1 MNADLKR
8 VRENSLDGGSSPSSS
23 KRRALGSPNSGAA
36 SPRAATE
43 DDAQKD
49 DTQLEEWV
57 RDMESKRK
65 LGIYRQMLEYSRSYD
80 RERVRAHELERQR
93 RALEASL
100 RSVERCWEQ
109 LVDSLQE
116 KAGRPAD
123 LQVAEL
129 LDSNIDPSIPQSE
142 LDSALE
148 SRLSATLR
156 LVSVFTEL
164 ASGGKVSAELGG
176 ELAKKLAKVQAE
188 ASSLRTNSDLLQT
201 QIDQLRQARDT
212 YQLDLQRAEKRLD
225 RQRMNFD
232 LERTA
237 WEAKAKREAS
247 STPAQPIA
255 NGSGHSTPNAPRG
268 GEEGVAPGP
277 SPAETAETEERIA
290 QAEALAASRLS
301 QLETL
306 RAEHTG
312 LKQEVDKLRLQAH
325 HPTEAQLRESP
336 FFQVY
341 LQRLSTQVSRA
352 DALQSRF
359 DSSETKLDQLRDS
372 NLEFREAVQQEA
384 RQEVET
390 LRQQMSK
397 RDTDLAR
404 LRAERDKLNDE
415 LHERKQTESLKS
427 NQSKVLDDLCKKRED
442 RITHLQ
448 SEVGRLKG
456 QAAAEAG
463 ASGYLKFL
471 HGEGGIDGDYVKDLE
486 AKLAAAHDQVTA
498 LTAQIETASGG
509 DAAAAAAETTVRVE
523 LEAAK
528 RSLSKFERILGP
540 EALADVKE
548 LGDKL
553 RQATEAED
561 KLKLQ
566 LSQAEEST
574 NALYAE
580 VEGLSSAWDGLE
592 KTLKDKVYDLRD
604 AENNVKRLATEKAK
618 ADNKFF
624 DAMRMRDAVE
634 AELKNTQ
641 RVVDKQTK
649 LLEKGQE
656 TEKAMTVQVA
666 AQDKALTTLKNSS
679 LDLQTQVAAVS
690 SERRQLELRLQQSQG
705 QLSEAQQLLHQR
717 VAEAAAASQARTKA
731 EEELEAAQRQVKK
744 SKEKLEALTA
754 AGAAGNMSVG
764 EAHIREEREKLLKLL
779 RCSTCH
785 LNFKQ
790 QVLIKCMHTFCKDCI
805 DQRIA
810 TRQRK
815 CPACGVA
822 FSKEDVGTL
831 YWQ

>member
-8 VRENSLDGGSSPSSS
+8 VRDNSIDGGSSPSSS
-23 KRRALGSPNSGAA
+23 KRRALGSPHSGAA
-36 SPRAATE
+36 SPRGAAA
-43 DDAQKD
+43 DDDGDEGEGQLD
-49 DTQLEEWV
+49 DWERQLEV
-57 RDMESKRK
+57 KRK
-65 LGIYRQMLEYSRSYD
+65 EFIFRQMLDYRRSYD
-80 RERVRAHELERQR
+80 REHYRANALERQR

-100 RSVERCWEQ
+100 RSVEACWEQ
-109 LVDSLQE
+109 LE
-116 KAGRPAD
+116 CAWGGRVPVVHAVHAD
-123 LQVAEL
+123 LCAAK
-129 LDSNIDPSIPQSE
+129 IDPSKPQSE

-148 SRLSATLR
+148 SRMSATMR
-156 LVSVFTEL
+156 LISVFTDI
-164 ASGGKVSAELGG
+164 ASGGKLRAELDGA
-176 ELAKKLAKVQAE
+176 LAKKLAKVQAE

-201 QIDQLRQARDT
+201 QIDQLRQARDS
-212 YQLDLQRAEKRLD
+212 YQHDLQRAEKKLD

-237 WEAKAKREAS
+237 WEAKRAAS
-247 STPAQPIA
+247 ATPAQPVA
-255 NGSGHSTPNAPRG
+255 NGSGHSTPNARAG
-268 GEEGVAPGP
+268 GEESASGP
-277 SPAETAETEERIA
+277 SAAEAAEAQERIA
-290 QAEALAASRLS
+290 LAEALAASRLS
-301 QLETL
+301 QLEAL
-306 RAEHTG
+306 RSENTG
-312 LKQEVDKLRLQAH
+312 LKQEADKLKLQAH

-352 DALQSRF
+352 DALQTRF

-384 RQEVET
+384 RQEVDT
-390 LRQQMSK
+390 LRQQLSK
-397 RDTDLAR
+397 RDNDLAR

-427 NQSKVLDDLCKKRED
+427 NQNKVLDDLCKKRGD
-442 RITHLQ
+442 RISHLQ

-456 QAAAEAG
+456 KAAAEAG
-463 ASGYLKFL
+463 ADGYLKFL
-471 HGEGGIDGDYVKDLE
+471 HGEGGIDGDYVKSLE
-486 AKLAAAHDQVTA
+486 EQLKAAGDKVAA
-498 LTAQIETASGG
+498 LTAQIESTSQG

-528 RSLSKFERILGP
+528 RSLAKFERILGP
-540 EALADVKE
+540 EALADVRE
-548 LGDKL
+548 LGEKL
-553 RQATEAED
+553 RQAAEAED

-634 AELKNTQ
+634 ADLKNTQ

-656 TEKAMTVQVA
+656 TEKAMTAQIS

-679 LDLQTQVAAVS
+679 LELQTQVATAS

-744 SKEKLEALTA
+744 SKEKLEQLTA

-790 QVLIKCMHTFCKDCI
+790 QVLTKCMHTFCKDCI